1 MDLSRIVTVGLA
13 AGRGRGAVGL
23 LAVVLL
29 GAIVPAAHADLFV
42 SAGTDTVYRLT
53 PSGQVSPFASGFPAP
68 NDLAFNAAGDLFVAD
83 PGGTVSRVTPSGQVS
98 PFVSG
103 FNAAVGLA
111 FGLGEGLPLPP
122 PGPAVAV
129 PEPGS
134 AWLLGLAVAAL
145 ALARRRP
152 GRAR

>member
-42 SAGTDTVYRLT
+42 SAGTDTVYRL
-53 PSGQVSPFASGFPAP
+53 
-68 NDLAFNAAGDLFVAD
+68 
-83 PGGTVSRVTPSGQVS
+83 TPSGQVS